1 MAVLNTVDF
10 ETGDFTQC
18 ISHTGS
24 VSVETSTVLRGTYSC
39 QVSDSA
45 SVGNFVMGV
54 TNSTYGNSATL
65 YLGCLF
71 QYTSLGA
78 ESGFWNLLDSTGA
91 NACFLH
97 ISSGGKLIFYDYNGV
112 ARATGATALAANTL
126 YTIAGAF
133 TVGASGAW
141 EIRINNVTEISGN
154 NNIANGG
161 AHNMGGANYG
171 GGSPYTRVC
180 YFDQCTIDDAVFPYP
195 LTANLGQTLL
205 GVGLFF

>member
-1 MAVLNTVDF
+1 MTQINQVDF

-18 ISHTGS
+18 ISHTGA
-24 VSVETSTVLRGTYSC
+24 VSVVTSPTLAGAYCCKFNDV
-39 QVSDSA
+39 A
-45 SVGNFVMGV
+45 SVGNFVMGK
-54 TNSTYGNSATL
+54 NSSTYGNSSTL
-65 YLGCLF
+65 YFACLF
-71 QYTSLGA
+71 KYDSLGA
-78 ESGFWNLLDSTGA
+78 ESGFWNLLDQNGA

-112 ARATGATALAANTL
+112 ASATGATALASGTV
-126 YTIAGAF
+126 YTIAGKF
-133 TVGASGAW
+133 TVGLSGAW
-141 EIRINNVTEISGN
+141 EIRINNVTEISGT

-161 AHNMGGANYG
+161 ATNMGGANYG

-195 LTANLGQTLL
+195 LTGGQTML